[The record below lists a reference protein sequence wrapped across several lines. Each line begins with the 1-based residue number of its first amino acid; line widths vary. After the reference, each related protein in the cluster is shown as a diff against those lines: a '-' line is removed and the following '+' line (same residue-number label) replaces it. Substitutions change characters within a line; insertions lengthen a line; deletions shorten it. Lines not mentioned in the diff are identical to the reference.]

1 MSVWEWNSS
10 ISGRMSLWFY
20 SRWDGKTGW
29 ENMRL
34 GTATGHY
41 TSKTNL
47 PKVNTGDRIY
57 MVSCARYPA
66 HALPMLGVG

>member
-1 MSVWEWNSS
+1 
-10 ISGRMSLWFY
+10 
-20 SRWDGKTGW
+20 
-29 ENMRL
+29 MRL

-66 HALPMLGVG
+66 HALPMPGVE